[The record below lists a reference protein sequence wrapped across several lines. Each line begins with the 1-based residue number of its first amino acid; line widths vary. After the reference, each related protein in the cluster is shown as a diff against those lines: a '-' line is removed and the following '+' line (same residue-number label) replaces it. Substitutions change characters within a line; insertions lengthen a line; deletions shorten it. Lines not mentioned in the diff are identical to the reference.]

1 MYTKFNYSPAG
12 SFYNRVINPC
22 LEHGRAIYKKH
33 EEEVHD
39 CLAQYITEDGI
50 INGTELKNHWFS
62 ITKKDVFISHSHDDI
77 YKVIAFAGW
86 LHEAFGLEAFIDSCS
101 WGYCDNLLN
110 KIDKRYCYKS
120 KTNTYDYDLR
130 NYTTSHVH
138 MMLSTALTEMIYN
151 TECIIFFNTP
161 QSINMASEL
170 DKIKKN
176 SKQSTISPWIYHELS
191 MTTMLGVVKPHR
203 LSPALGHRDH
213 VDFSQSTHDEKPKFD
228 YDVSKALNEMTTL
241 TDRQLQQWYE
251 RHIDNPT
258 IPSEY
263 ALDELYRITFPNK

>member
-120 KTNTYDYDLR
+120 KTNTYDYDMR

-203 LSPALGHRDH
+203 LSPALEHRDH

>member
-203 LSPALGHRDH
+203 LSPALEHRDH

-228 YDVSKALNEMTTL
+228 HDVSKALNEMTTL

>member
-203 LSPALGHRDH
+203 LSLALEHRDH

-228 YDVSKALNEMTTL
+228 YDVTKALKEMTTL

-251 RHIDNPT
+251 GHDKT
-258 IPSEY
+258 IPPEY
-263 ALDELYRITFPNK
+263 ALDELYSITFPNR